1 MCIRDRPWH
10 FLLPPSALFIGYLGE
25 MAKSLSLVLIS
36 VILSLTFVVAQSAIT
51 IRSID
56 RMIDLTTQL
65 SNQAISIN
73 FINSGSE
80 PVSEFQ
86 YVIQKSLADKVSYF
100 VAKDESGEALSV
112 DLGTYQAGG
121 DTIPLYRIKLNKAL
135 EPQATSTI
143 RVSIVLTHT
152 MSAHPAEIA
161 QKDGQLVRYRD
172 NHFFYSVYTT
182 LSQETRLKLASVKVA
197 AYSKQKPSQLKGDLL
212 RYGPYN
218 DVAPFSISNMTVHF
232 ENNSPFVVVKSL
244 VKEYEVSQWGNL
256 AVEETYEVAHEGAKI
271 TGPFNRFEFQ
281 RFGAPSSVNSI
292 VRRVPREASDI
303 YYRDVIG
310 NISTSHLSDFKENIR
325 IDLIPRFPLFGGWKN
340 AFYIG
345 WNLPLKD
352 YLSVSA
358 DDASQYVLNVSFSA
372 ANNFL
377 SIDDYTLRIILP
389 EGASDIK
396 PVLPFDVD
404 SESEERHFTYLD
416 VSGRPVLVL
425 KKKNIVNEHDQ
436 QLYVLYRFKS
446 TAMLQEPL
454 LLVTAFFVFFLS
466 IIVIT
471 RIDLSITQKVRPV
484 VVEFSGKEKETLA
497 KFNAAQ
503 AKREEVYDSLDS
515 AANKAIAAKNAA
527 GFTAAK
533 QSAEASVKSINQ
545 ESNKALQELKSR
557 PDLYDVAKKIVDLEQ
572 ERFDLK
578 VKINE
583 LEINIKKSNKP
594 SASLEKTLEGH
605 KQSYAALESQIEKE
619 SDKLSYD

>member
-1 MCIRDRPWH
+1 
-10 FLLPPSALFIGYLGE
+10 
-25 MAKSLSLVLIS
+25 MAKSSLNLTLVS
-36 VILSLTFVVAQSAIT
+36 VALCLAFVVAAQSAIT

-65 SNQAISIN
+65 SNQAITIN

-86 YVIQKSLADKVSYF
+86 YVIQKSLADKVSF
-100 VAKDESGEALSV
+100 FTAKDESGEALSITP
-112 DLGTYQAGG
+112 GTFQAGG
-121 DTIPLYRIKLNKAL
+121 DTIPSYQIKLNKAL
-135 EPQATSTI
+135 EPQATYTL
-143 RVSIVLTHT
+143 RVTLILTHT
-152 MSAHPAEIA
+152 MVPHPAEIA

-182 LSQETRLKLASVKVA
+182 MSQETRLKLASVKVA

-218 DVAPFSISNMTVHF
+218 DIAPLSVSNLTVHF
-232 ENNSPFVVVKSL
+232 ENNSPFVVVKTL

-256 AVEETYEVAHEGAKI
+256 AVEETYEAAHEGAKI
-271 TGPFNRFEFQ
+271 TGPFNRYELQ

-292 VRRVPREASDI
+292 VRRIPKEAFDI

-325 IDLIPRFPLFGGWKN
+325 VDLIPRFPLFGGWKTS
-340 AFYIG
+340 FYIG
-345 WNLPLKD
+345 WNLPLNN

-358 DDASQYVLNVSFSA
+358 DDSNQYVLNVSFSA

-377 SIDDYTLRIILP
+377 SIDDYTLRVILP
-389 EGASDIK
+389 EGASDIQ
-396 PVLPFDVD
+396 PILPFAVD
-404 SESEERHFTYLD
+404 EVSQVSHFTYLD

-425 KKKNIVNEHDQ
+425 KKKNLVNEHDQ
-436 QLYVLYRFKS
+436 PLYVLYKFKS

-471 RIDLSITQKVRPV
+471 RIDLSITHKVQPV
-484 VVEFSGKEKETLA
+484 VVEFSAKEKESLT
-497 KFNAAQ
+497 KFNSAEL
-503 AKREEVYDSLDS
+503 KREEVYERLDS
-515 AANKAIAAKNAA
+515 ALSQALTSKNIAVFSAARQASESAI
-527 GFTAAK
+527 
-533 QSAEASVKSINQ
+533 KSINQ
-545 ESNKALQELKSR
+545 EATKALHELKTR
-557 PDLYDVAKKIVDLEQ
+557 PEIHDVVKKVIDLEQ
-572 ERFDLK
+572 ERYDLK
-578 VKINE
+578 VKISE
-583 LEINIKKSNKP
+583 LEFSVKKGKP
-594 SASLEKTLEGH
+594 NATSEKSLEGL
-605 KQSYAALESQIEKE
+605 KQSYAALEAQIEKE